1 MTEKNGNKI
10 EKNNNKKCLITQD
23 LVSALEWQENAPE
36 SWKDKAN
43 EDLLNK
49 LNRAPFDFSTLAD
62 AAKIGIDMEKQIA
75 RCAKMHKVVGTE
87 HMQKL
92 ITMCIGGEFQKKLK
106 KGVTIDGYDCFLY
119 GKADVAFSDKLYD
132 IKTTKKYNEDKYA
145 ESFQGLFYSYI
156 NKTKQFDYLVAEL
169 TASSTIEEPVIKDVH
184 IVESGFFGPEDVL
197 EKIVFDKIRW
207 TIERLKA
214 QDLWEVYRES
224 YCLY

>member
-1 MTEKNGNKI
+1 MSNDNVV
-10 EKNNNKKCLITQD
+10 KNNNKKCLITQD
-23 LVSALEWQENAPE
+23 LVSALEWQENAPG

-49 LNRAPFDFSTLAD
+49 LNRAPFDFASLAD

-75 RCAKMHKVVGTE
+75 RCARIHKVVGSE

-92 ITMCIGGEFQKKLK
+92 ISMCIGGEFQKKLK
-106 KGVTIDGYDCFLY
+106 KNVVIDGHECFFY

-156 NKTKQFDYLVAEL
+156 NKTTQFDYLVAEL
-169 TASSTIEEPVIKDVH
+169 TKDSTVESPEIKDLH
-184 IVESGFFGPEDVL
+184 IVESGFFGPEEVL
-197 EKIVFDKIRW
+197 EEIIFDKVRW
-207 TIERLKA
+207 AFERLKA
-214 QDLWEVYRES
+214 QGLWEVYRDS